1 MKFLKMHG
9 LGNDFVILDWR
20 QADIAMPEDAAR
32 LIADRRRGVGCDQIM
47 VLRPARADGDL
58 YLEMFNAD
66 GSQAGACGNGTR
78 CVADLVMREKSSET
92 LAIETISGALACW
105 RDGDNI
111 SVDMGVPHLD
121 WQAVPLAQD
130 VDTQAVH
137 LGDDLPPAVCVSMG
151 NPHAVLFYDD
161 VSQVDI
167 ADLGS
172 SLEVH
177 PLFPERA
184 NIEFVSVI
192 SENHLRMRV
201 WERGAGITDAC
212 GSGACATAVAAI
224 KKGLTGAEMRITLDG
239 GDLFLRWSQEGQHA
253 GRVIMTGPVSYVADG
268 RLHSELSD
276 MLLR

>member
-1 MKFLKMHG
+1 MVRG
-9 LGNDFVILDWR
+9 LR
-20 QADIAMPEDAAR
+20 QRKAFSAEVSNTPVQEY
-32 LIADRRRGVGCDQIM
+32 
-47 VLRPARADGDL
+47 LRKHSELGDGISIEG
-58 YLEMFNAD
+58 Y
-66 GSQAGACGNGTR
+66 GT
-78 CVADLVMREKSSET
+78 VS
-92 LAIETISGALACW
+92 
-105 RDGDNI
+105 
-111 SVDMGVPHLD
+111 
-121 WQAVPLAQD
+121 
-130 VDTQAVH
+130 
-137 LGDDLPPAVCVSMG
+137 DDLPPAVCVSMG